1 MKKAL
6 FLTIM
11 TFTVLLA
18 GCFDSNDSMT
28 EIQCKQSLCTQEHCY
43 IWSSE
48 LNRCGTAEALK
59 KEENRMK
66 KIARLAEKNGTTK
79 VVFSKAKQDS
89 LAKVEKK
96 EIAIRR
102 EINELKKLADS
113 LHTADS
119 LSGNQLSAEKY
130 LKGKLEAE
138 KQTLDAKYKT
148 LMDSVEVLNLV
159 NHKQITAVQ
168 WIEYNKRKKKTRLEN
183 LEKKKAKFTKNN

>member
-1 MKKAL
+1 MSFCLFVNKKYNHD
-6 FLTIM
+6 F
-11 TFTVLLA
+11 F
-18 GCFDSNDSMT
+18 N
-28 EIQCKQSLCTQEHCY
+28 Y
-43 IWSSE
+43 
-48 LNRCGTAEALK
+48 R
-59 KEENRMK
+59 ENRMK